1 MGMLRTMRC
10 VGGPWDGEDITSSAD
25 LLVIDGAPDM
35 AYHRTRPTDTDWRD
49 TYDHDWFMHG
59 ASQPPPPPAHVWEW
73 HERDWESPE
82 VAYIGDA
89 IRDVSARRVERA
101 R

>member
-1 MGMLRTMRC
+1 MLRTMRC

-35 AYHRTRPTDTDWRD
+35 AYHRTRPTDTDWRE
-49 TYDHDWFMHG
+49 TYPNDWFMY
-59 ASQPPPPPAHVWEW
+59 QREPPPAPDYVWEW
-73 HERDWESPE
+73 HERDWEPPE
-82 VAYIGDA
+82 VRLIKEL
-89 IRDVSARRVERA
+89 IHRRVERA